1 MAESRGL
8 SIIRSNDG
16 SILVRAVLFDAADAK
31 IIAGAT
37 NVRVWHFIPTTGL
50 LETYDFNNDTFTAG
64 AVVTATL
71 AMTYV
76 KAENNTY
83 DTGLWTVRLPTLTA
97 YVVGDKYVVE
107 VTNASLPRPVSME
120 FQYGDHEGDDG
131 RDFLCRGPELAV
143 AVAANTITLAAAA
156 PGTLNYYNGCV
167 VKIIGGTGEGQTRVI
182 HHYTAARVC
191 HVDPWTTAL
200 DGTSKYVILPKSDE
214 SFIVNSGMA
223 TGGAA
228 GYILLALTAEAVID
242 STYIGM
248 MVTITGGTGVGQT
261 RIIDSYDATGNGAG
275 ERYATV
281 KRSWN
286 TAPDNTSTYALFPWD
301 SDSQVDLTWD
311 ENTNSHT
318 NIGTAGRALTH
329 GAIRTF
335 EQGQAHA
342 VGTEFKLNAAASA
355 TAGLYTGCLLVLLSG
370 TGAGQARI
378 INSYAA
384 TRIATVR
391 AWTTAPDGAE
401 YYVILAQD
409 NLTEIDNVWDE
420 LASGHVAVGSM
431 GSLQSGNYLLP
442 PTAWTA
448 DTATSITLT
457 GGSATNDAYNGCIVA
472 IVAGTGAGQA
482 RIIQSYVGGTTIA
495 TVRTWDNHA
504 FDGTTRWVVYPYGA
518 LDLVD
523 LIWDELTTAHVITGS
538 TANALTHG
546 KLRGRLQGT
555 AADATHFTLDGGAP
569 ATLDYYTG
577 ALLVITDG
585 TGAGQARII
594 QGYSVGRQC
603 TVRTWTTTPAA
614 TDYFVIIAQDNMTET
629 DNIWD
634 ELMAGH
640 VTLLT
645 TGGNLDALGT
655 AIDARAFNAN
665 LNALLGV
672 PAGAVTDT
680 VTGQVWQEIAVVHNS
695 AGSMGEIMNSIAAAG
710 FPSDASIADA
720 VWDELL
726 AAHILG
732 GSSGSML
739 GALDLTTRANNPTLN
754 ALLGVPDFLGYTIAE
769 TIWFAD
775 ASLYTTVDCAGLVLS
790 ACGLLISRRTFNDN
804 LNALLGVPNLV
815 GNNIAET
822 IWDEVVNAASHNV
835 ADSAGRRL
843 WTVDD
848 RTEVGGTGDL
858 AYILAQVTKIDQGA
872 CDSPAD
878 AGSVADKLDDLA
890 ALVSIIDRDIL
901 TSCNIEGNSLRI
913 EVAVE
918 QYGLILATPWDTC
931 IAQIFDEGNAII
943 ATIGAGAFGAITA
956 RGFFQYTLTPHPLSA
971 GKTYQIQVAI
981 TDTAVPT
988 MIQSTKLIKV
998 TAV

>member
-1 MAESRGL
+1 M

-37 NVRVWHFIPTTGL
+37 NVRVWHVIPTTGL
-50 LETYDFNNDTFTAG
+50 LETYDFNDNTFKAGVITTAI
-64 AVVTATL
+64 L

-76 KAENNTY
+76 QAENNTY
-83 DTGLWTVRLPTLTA
+83 DTGLWTLRLPVLTA

-131 RDFLCRGPELAV
+131 RDFLVRGPELSAAV
-143 AVAANTITLAAAA
+143 GANTITLAGAA
-156 PGTLNYYNGCV
+156 PGTLNYYNGCL
-167 VKIIGGTGEGQTRVI
+167 VKIVEGTGEGQVRVI

-200 DGTSKYVILPKSDE
+200 GASSKYVILPKSDE

-223 TGGAA
+223 LGGAA

-242 STYIGM
+242 TTYVGM
-248 MVTITGGTGVGQT
+248 MVVISGGTGV
-261 RIIDSYDATGNGAG
+261 
-275 ERYATV
+275 
-281 KRSWN
+281 
-286 TAPDNTSTYALFPWD
+286 
-301 SDSQVDLTWD
+301 
-311 ENTNSHT
+311 
-318 NIGTAGRALTH
+318 
-329 GAIRTF
+329 
-335 EQGQAHA
+335 
-342 VGTEFKLNAAASA
+342 
-355 TAGLYTGCLLVLLSG
+355 
-370 TGAGQARI
+370 GQARI
-378 INSYAA
+378 INSYDATGHGSGERYAAVKRSWTTNPDNTSTYAIFPLAADDQVDLTWDEDFATHGITSSFGVA
-384 TRIATVR
+384 TRATLVRSPELAAGGAASTITLNVAALEPDDYYNGTVIHVLYGTGIGQARVILDYDNATNTATVR
-391 AWTTAPDGAE
+391 PWIVAHVPDGTSYYSIIANDNFAE
-401 YYVILAQD
+401 VDNIWEELLSTHTANGTFGKAINSIFIRPIELCVLAGCDATHIQF
-409 NLTEIDNVWDE
+409 NAA
-420 LASGHVAVGSM
+420 ASAVA
-431 GSLQSGNYLLP
+431 QFY
-442 PTAWTA
+442 
-448 DTATSITLT
+448 T
-457 GGSATNDAYNGCIVA
+457 GQVVA
-472 IVAGTGAGQA
+472 IVSGTGAGQS
-482 RIIQSYVGGTTIA
+482 RIIQSYSVGQIA
-495 TVRTWDNHA
+495 TVRQWD
-504 FDGTTRWVVYPYGA
+504 TTPAIDSWYCVFAGDNLTA
-518 LDLVD
+518 TDN
-523 LIWDELTTAHVITGS
+523 IWDELTNSHTITGS

-569 ATLDYYTG
+569 ATADYYNG

-585 TGAGQARII
+585 TGIGQARII

-603 TVRTWTTTPAA
+603 TVRAWTTPPAA
-614 TDYFVIIAQDNMTET
+614 TDYFVILAQDNMTET

-640 VTLLT
+640 VTGLT

-672 PAGAVTDT
+672 PAGAITDT
-680 VTGQVWQEIAVVHNS
+680 VTGQVWQEIAVLHNS

-732 GSSGSML
+732 GSSGLML
-739 GALDLTTRANNPTLN
+739 GALDLTTRANNPTLD
-754 ALLGVPDFLGYTIAE
+754 ALLGVPDFFGYTIAE

-775 ASLYTTVDCAGLVLS
+775 ASLYTAVDCAGLVLS
-790 ACGLLISRRTFNDN
+790 ACGLLISRRGFNDN
-804 LNALLGVPNLV
+804 LNALLGVPNV
-815 GNNIAET
+815 AGNNIAET
-822 IWDEVVNAASHNV
+822 LWDEVVNAASHNV

-858 AYILAQVTKIDQGA
+858 QYILAQVTKIDQGA
-872 CDSPAD
+872 CVSPAT
-878 AGSVADKLDDLA
+878 ANSVADKLDDLT
-890 ALVSIIDRDIL
+890 ALVSVIDRDII

-931 IAQIFDEGNAII
+931 VAQIFDEGNAII
-943 ATIGAGAFGAITA
+943 ATIGAGDFGAITA
-956 RGFFQYTLTPHPLSA
+956 RGFFQYTLAPHPLSA

-988 MIQSTKLIKV
+988 TIQSTKLIKV